1 MKQLNIMMMLAM
13 MVIVVVS
20 CNNDNEPADTVSPT
34 VSLVTPEAND
44 SFAPGDSISV
54 TGTVTDD
61 RQLSSINI
69 SVTPKDGISP
79 VVTEIITAFDSPTSH
94 ALDVDIIIP
103 ADAEVGPYV
112 VSVSAVDVAG
122 NQSTPTD
129 VQVEVKW
136 TCVTVASCNVDG
148 QATIILSVP
157 ETTPDGSDIYVVG
170 SFNGWDPGDVNFKL
184 TKNTVIP
191 NCYCISVAL
200 VQGDEFKFTRG
211 SWETVEKTLECAE
224 VDNRIYDN
232 EDKLEITIIDWRDL
246 CEQ

>member
-1 MKQLNIMMMLAM
+1 MKQFNVMMMLALM
-13 MVIVVVS
+13 SFVVVS
-20 CNNDNEPADTVSPT
+20 CNNDDEPADTVSPT

-69 SVTPKDGISP
+69 SVTPEGGTNP
-79 VVTEIITAFDSPTSH
+79 VVTETITSFDSPTSH
-94 ALDVDIIIP
+94 ALNVDILIP
-103 ADAEVGPYV
+103 ADAEIGLYRINVI
-112 VSVSAVDVAG
+112 AVDATG
-122 NQSTPTD
+122 NQSTPAD
-129 VQVEVKW
+129 VLVEVKW

-157 ETTPDGSDIYVVG
+157 ETTPGGSDIYVVG

-184 TKNTVIP
+184 TKNPVVP

-211 SWETVEKTLECAE
+211 SWETVEKALECAE
-224 VDNRIYDN
+224 ADNRIYDN